1 MAKCKMCGEVLL
13 EDEENFCIFCQSAW
27 DTEESLLAGFDAE
40 AIAGHYIFAGGT
52 IRDFA
57 QSLAQGGAGAVY
69 RSGWQLDI
77 TGFTNTR

>member
-1 MAKCKMCGEVLL
+1 MAKCKMCGEILI
-13 EDEENFCIFCQSAW
+13 EGEENFCVFCQSRW

-57 QSLAQGGAGAVY
+57 
-69 RSGWQLDI
+69 
-77 TGFTNTR
+77 